1 MYMNSHY
8 LLRRNIYIYVC
19 VCVCVCFNCTHAY
32 ALDSKLV
39 LFNGNLFHNINRHDL
54 NSFVAKLTLS
64 NFLNRDFKGLNP
76 TYPLL

>member
-8 LLRRNIYIYVC
+8 LLRRNIYIYI
-19 VCVCVCFNCTHAY
+19 CVCVCFNCTHAY